1 MCEKRVYLGDYHEIV
16 KYFVKISRL
25 FQNKCYFCASYSR
38 LVCDIARVM
47 KHLSPCIARSKNL
60 LFPTVLILMMVMGG
74 LLCLQ
79 SCHRC
84 STVGHGD
91 EVRYAQLDSLIGH
104 VTSADSLAMMMKHY
118 HSEKDIMGEMLAS
131 KYYGREMRKR
141 SRLADAI
148 AAHNRSLALATE
160 AEDTIEMVEALNDLG
175 TDCRRQGDLAI
186 ANDHLIRA
194 LKLTDAYSKHE
205 SEEALSMRVTTLNGI
220 GMIEIDMCNYPIA
233 DSVFHEALEGEIKLG
248 RDVGK
253 AVNYSRLGAV
263 KQAYGQLD
271 SAWYYYRKSLE
282 CNQLADNKIGV
293 ALCHLHFGEL
303 HEDERRFSHA
313 IDEYRVAYDQ
323 LKDLDERWYWLESCL
338 ALARVSIKMGEKEEA
353 QEYLQQAEAEALHI
367 GSREHQ
373 ARGHLTRYE
382 LARLEGNPQEAL
394 EHYVKGTE
402 LLDSVYGLKKNDEM
416 RSQFVDYERTRA
428 SGQVDLLN
436 KDITHLKRMRN
447 MQTLF
452 ILALLLM
459 GGAIIAAL
467 VYAMRVRSRTQRL
480 MRQVEETRSLF
491 FTNVVHLLR
500 TPLTAIMGAADNIVS
515 HTDDVPPEQQKYAE
529 VINRQGRNLLLLVDR
544 ILEVGSV
551 RSEVNHL
558 EWRRGDV
565 VAFMR
570 MILEKYRERCVERHI
585 ELIYAPLEDS
595 VEIDTVPNYLS
606 TIMGSLV
613 DNCLNYCREFCKIT
627 VTSRVDGGMFIIR
640 VADDG
645 MGISKSDLPHVFEPF
660 YRSTEAER
668 LVEGMGI
675 GLTVVRDMVMAMGG
689 TVAVDSMKDHGA
701 VFTIELPCKHDQD
714 VKERFDTVV
723 DTAVKFVQGARRNEI
738 PDVLEEGGGKGKP
751 VVLVVEDH
759 NDVAHLVGSVLKD
772 DYDVQYA
779 YDGEQGLARALE
791 LKPSVL
797 ITDVKMPQMDGCEMC
812 RRIRANSQLCD
823 IPILM
828 LSARTS
834 SVDRIKGINAGAD
847 VYLVKPFVAQ
857 ELLAWVDHL
866 VVRGQLKRAPE
877 SANVSIAPV
886 MSDDVSLDDRSFL
899 YRFAQLVDEQF
910 ACGETK
916 PDLDKIALA
925 FKMGESQLKQRIQ
938 TLTGKNVTAF
948 ISQLRME
955 KAMRL
960 LKKYPDMLIG
970 DVAEQCGFVD
980 VAYFSRVFRRYY
992 GMTPTQARSGE

>member
-1 MCEKRVYLGDYHEIV
+1 MWPKIV
-16 KYFVKISRL
+16 KNFVKTSQL
-25 FQNKCYFCASYSR
+25 FQNKCYFCTSYSL

-47 KHLSPCIARSKNL
+47 KHLSPCIARSKRI
-60 LFPTVLILMMVMGG
+60 LFPTVLIVMMVMGG
-74 LLCLQ
+74 LLSLQ
-79 SCHRC
+79 SSHRG
-84 STVGHGD
+84 SSVGHGD
-91 EVRYAQLDSLIGH
+91 EVRYAQLDSMIGH
-104 VTSADSLAMMMKHY
+104 VTSADSLAMMMKSY
-118 HSEKDIMGEMLAS
+118 HAEQDAMGEMLAS
-131 KYYGREMRKR
+131 KYYGRIMRKE
-141 SRLADAI
+141 SHFDDAI
-148 AAHNRSLALATE
+148 AAHNRCLALATV

-175 TDCRRQGDLAI
+175 TNCRRQGDLTI

-205 SEEALSMRVTTLNGI
+205 SEEALSMRVKTLNGI

-233 DSVFHEALEGEIKLG
+233 DSVFHEALQGEIKLG

-263 KQAYGQLD
+263 KQAFGQLD

-282 CNQLADNKIGV
+282 CNQMADNKIGI

-313 IDEYRVAYDQ
+313 IDEYHKAYDQ
-323 LKDLDERWYWLESCL
+323 LKDLNERWYWLESCL

-353 QEYLQQAEAEALHI
+353 QEYLQQAEAEALLI

-373 ARGHLTRYE
+373 ARGHLTHYE

-394 EHYVKGTE
+394 DHYVKGTE

-447 MQTLF
+447 MQFLF

-459 GGAIIAAL
+459 AGGIIAAL
-467 VYAMRVRSRTQRL
+467 VYAMRVRNRTQRL
-480 MRQVEETRSLF
+480 MSQVEETRSLF

-500 TPLTAIMGAADNIVS
+500 TPLAAIMGAADNIVT
-515 HTDDVPPEQQKYAE
+515 HADTADVPPEQRKNVE
-529 VINRQGRNLLLLVDR
+529 IIDRQVHNLLLFVDR

-551 RSEVNHL
+551 RSRINDL
-558 EWRRGDV
+558 EWHRGDV

-570 MILEKYRERCVERHI
+570 MILEKYREQCVERHI
-585 ELIYAPLEDS
+585 ELIYAPLEDR
-595 VEIDTVPNYLS
+595 VEIDTVPTYLS
-606 TIMGSLV
+606 TIVGSLV
-613 DNCLNYCREFCKIT
+613 DNSLNYCREFCKIT

-640 VADDG
+640 VADNG
-645 MGISKSDLPHVFEPF
+645 MGIRKEDLLHVFEPF

-689 TVAVDSMKDHGA
+689 TVAVDSMKDQGA
-701 VFTIELPCKHDQD
+701 VFTVKLPCKQEQD
-714 VKERFDTVV
+714 VKERFDSVV
-723 DTAVKFVQGARRNEI
+723 DTAVKFVQGARRNEA
-738 PDVLEEGGGKGKP
+738 PDVLEEGCSKGKP
-751 VVLVVEDH
+751 VLLVVEDH

-772 DYDVQYA
+772 NYDVQYA

-791 LKPSVL
+791 LNPAVL

-812 RRIRANSQLCD
+812 RKIRANSQLCD

-828 LSARTS
+828 LSARTGS
-834 SVDRIKGINAGAD
+834 ADRIKGIKAGAD
-847 VYLVKPFVAQ
+847 VYLVKPFVGL

-866 VVRGQLKRAPE
+866 VVRGQLKRVPE
-877 SANVSIAPV
+877 SANVTIAPAL
-886 MSDDVSLDDRSFL
+886 SDDVSLDDRSFL

-910 ACGETK
+910 ASGETK

-925 FKMGESQLKQRIQ
+925 FKFGESQLKQRIQ

-960 LKKYPDMLIG
+960 LKKNPDMLIG
-970 DVAEQCGFVD
+970 DVAEKCGFVD
-980 VAYFSRVFRRYY
+980 VAYFSRVFRNYY
-992 GMTPTQARSGE
+992 KMTPTQARNGE